1 MAHCYLLC
9 VTTGSA
15 IDRQSN
21 NVSLFSLVE
30 QINLPAN
37 SPPPPR
43 GLLPVEIHAYFQL
56 PESQVNREFEL
67 RFALRAETGLETLS
81 DVFRHRITAPRFR
94 VRTLGLPY
102 PPVMGQY
109 SLQVDVRVL
118 GEPAASTPTPGFSP
132 STLSSTLS
140 SAGLSAS
147 GLAAGGLSSAT
158 LSPASSLRD
167 GPAWQRQA
175 AAWPIALYQLEPRP
189 RVTH

>member
-30 QINLPAN
+30 QINLPPN

-56 PESQVNREFEL
+56 PDSQVNRDFEL

-81 DVFRHRITAPRFR
+81 DVFRHRITAARFR

-109 SLQVDVRVL
+109 SLQVDVRML
-118 GEPAASTPTPGFSP
+118 GEPAGA
-132 STLSSTLS
+132 TLSSLS
-140 SAGLSAS
+140 PGLSAPS
-147 GLAAGGLSSAT
+147 L
-158 LSPASSLRD
+158 SSLRD

-189 RVTH
+189 RITH

>member
-1 MAHCYLLC
+1 VAHCYLLC

-30 QINLPAN
+30 QINLPPNA
-37 SPPPPR
+37 PPPPR

-56 PESQVNREFEL
+56 PDAHVNRDFEL

-81 DVFRHRITAPRFR
+81 DVFRHRITAARFR

-118 GEPAASTPTPGFSP
+118 GEPAAGATPGFS
-132 STLSSTLS
+132 SSTL
-140 SAGLSAS
+140 
-147 GLAAGGLSSAT
+147 
-158 LSPASSLRD
+158 ASSLGASPLGSSPLRD
-167 GPAWQRQA
+167 GPPWQRQA
-175 AAWPIALYQLEPRP
+175 AAWPIGLYQLEPRP
-189 RVTH
+189 RITH

>member
-1 MAHCYLLC
+1 MPHCYLLC

-30 QINLPAN
+30 QINLPPNA
-37 SPPPPR
+37 PPPPR

-56 PESQVNREFEL
+56 ADSQVNRDFEL

-81 DVFRHRITAPRFR
+81 DVFRHRITAARFR

-118 GEPAASTPTPGFSP
+118 GEPSVPTPTPGFS
-132 STLSSTLS
+132 SATLSSTLS
-140 SAGLSAS
+140 PS
-147 GLAAGGLSSAT
+147 GLSSAT
-158 LSPASSLRD
+158 LSAPGLSASSLSRATALRD
-167 GPAWQRQA
+167 GPAWQRQT

-189 RVTH
+189 RITH

>member
-30 QINLPAN
+30 QINLPPNA
-37 SPPPPR
+37 PPPPR
-43 GLLPVEIHAYFQL
+43 GLLPLEIHAYFQL
-56 PESQVNREFEL
+56 PESHVNRDFEL

-81 DVFRHRITAPRFR
+81 DVFRHRITAARFR

-118 GEPAASTPTPGFSP
+118 GEPAASEKSTGFASAG
-132 STLSSTLS
+132 SGLSGSGLSSSLLS
-140 SAGLSAS
+140 SASM
-147 GLAAGGLSSAT
+147 LSSGST
-158 LSPASSLRD
+158 LRD
-167 GPAWQRQA
+167 GPPWQRQS

-189 RVTH
+189 RITH